1 MVALPAA
8 IAFVLPQILPISPF
22 GIIPVSFSMLAL
34 NWKAA
39 ALAWACGVVAVPT
52 AEWGSKVPTA
62 TVKNGTYSGVHSAEY
77 NQDFFLGVPFAQPP
91 VGNLRFRAPQ
101 SLTSSWKGAKPATS
115 YSAACIGYGSD
126 DWPYPKLS
134 EDCLYL
140 NVIRPSGYENQEL
153 PVAFWIHGGA
163 LTEGSSIDQRYNLSF
178 IVERSVKIGK
188 PIIGVSTN
196 YRLSMWGFI
205 TGEEVIQTGNANIGF
220 RDQRLALHWVQE
232 NIRAF
237 GGEM

>member
-1 MVALPAA
+1 MLP
-8 IAFVLPQILPISPF
+8 
-22 GIIPVSFSMLAL
+22 L

-39 ALAWACGVVAVPT
+39 TLAWACGIVAVPT

-77 NQDFFLGVPFAQPP
+77 DQDFFLGVPFAQPP

-101 SLTSSWKGAKPATS
+101 SLTSSWKGTKPATS

-153 PVAFWIHGGA
+153 PVAFWIHGGG

-237 GGEM
+237 GGEL